1 MGSQL
6 NHAQSANNMMATS
19 VSSEPSNNNNYNDHE
34 HKQNESMDSSFSA
47 QSTQSAPSYNNNNY
61 NNNYNQQPPPSAYST
76 FNASKSLPKR
86 SRQLSEGQGPR
97 TGAPEIVGDISSWKA
112 QQNENEQ
119 KYQQQQ
125 QQNDYNAYPKLSDGA
140 PQTGG
145 AYNPRLHQSRT
156 SATGQQHPQFNA
168 ISGIQNNY
176 NRKQSYEHNPIL
188 QSAANDNQNEII

>member
-1 MGSQL
+1 MG
-6 NHAQSANNMMATS
+6 
-19 VSSEPSNNNNYNDHE
+19 
-34 HKQNESMDSSFSA
+34 
-47 QSTQSAPSYNNNNY
+47 
-61 NNNYNQQPPPSAYST
+61 
-76 FNASKSLPKR
+76 
-86 SRQLSEGQGPR
+86 
-97 TGAPEIVGDISSWKA
+97 IVGDISSWKA

-188 QSAANDNQNEII
+188 QSAANDNQNEIIPSSISAYNPNVPAPNVPEESSSSDDDLNDLVNGNAFKQNEPKQSEEDINADDKIQNEANDQKQKEEEEKKEDDNEKKVEDAVKAVVVE